1 MISIKEREGKLLN
14 FFTPLMV
21 VIVGSILL
29 SFFGNLIS
37 LIIYLID
44 PLFQWDY
51 TIVNLLILIISQI
64 LGILIVYF
72 LIIPLYKAKNVEYQP
87 PNLRNLIRTIYL
99 ICGTFSAVFV
109 SNYVLL
115 YFCRVFNIIP
125 QGGYNELLLRLEHLA
140 NPLNI
145 LIYYL
150 PFAIGAPI
158 YEELVYRRLLIPL
171 LEKRGMSPLI
181 AVTSSSLI
189 FAIAHLPSDLIYG
202 NLSGGIIHIWGIFII
217 GMSLGVI
224 YVLSRNILYPIII
237 HGVLNF
243 ISFSSPLIIILGN
256 ELMILSYNIIIWIII
271 IIGAGVLFI
280 VVWQLLRKKK
290 VEWVIILK
298 EKAQYNIKKGILG
311 LLILGIISVFL
322 PIVLQLA
329 FINVALNNVLLY
341 FVALICSNA
350 LVIILFLWLGTK
362 ANYESNNTKNLLKNN
377 KKNKN
382 LEV

>member
-1 MISIKEREGKLLN
+1 MISIIEREGKILN

-21 VIVGSILL
+21 LIVGSFLL
-29 SFFGNLIS
+29 SVFGNSIS
-37 LIIYLID
+37 LIIYFID
-44 PLFQWDY
+44 PLLQWDY
-51 TIVNLLILIISQI
+51 AIVNLLILIISQI

-72 LIIPLYKAKNVEYQP
+72 LIIPLYKAKDVEYHS
-87 PNLRNLIRTIYL
+87 PNLRNSIRTILL
-99 ICGTFSAVFV
+99 ICGTFTAVFA
-109 SNYVLL
+109 SNYVFISL
-115 YFCRVFNIIP
+115 CRVFNILP
-125 QGGYNELLLRLEHLA
+125 QGGYNDILLRPEHLA

-150 PFAIGAPI
+150 PLAIGAPI

-171 LEKRGMSPLI
+171 LEERGMSPFI
-181 AVTSSSLI
+181 AVFSSSLL
-189 FAIAHLPSDLIYG
+189 FAIAHLPSDLING
-202 NLSGGIIHIWGIFII
+202 NLSGGIIHIWDVFII
-217 GMSLGVI
+217 GMSVGVI

-243 ISFSSPLIIILGN
+243 ISFSGPLIIILGN
-256 ELMILSYNIIIWIII
+256 ELMILSYNIFIWIII
-271 IIGAGVLFI
+271 IIGVGALFI
-280 VVWQLLRKKK
+280 VVWQLLRKRK

-298 EKAQYNIKKGILG
+298 EKAQPNIKKGILG
-311 LLILGIISVFL
+311 FLILGIISVFF
-322 PIVLQLA
+322 PILLQLV

-341 FVALICSNA
+341 FIALICSNA
-350 LVIILFLWLGTK
+350 LVIVLFLWLGNK